1 MPRYIVIVKDKESGK
16 PKLHSYTA
24 DSALQAK
31 QMAEGDG
38 LEVVEV
44 VEDVPPP
51 SGPRTYELL
60 KWAGWILTD
69 VGMVTTVVGLLMG
82 LVGLFERSGTPWF
95 GWSLALSSVLSVGM
109 GQAMLALR
117 DIAINSFPPPPV
129 K

>member
-1 MPRYIVIVKDKESGK
+1 MPRYIVIVKEKGSGK
-16 PKLHSYTA
+16 PKTYSYTA
-24 DSALQAK
+24 DSSQQAAA
-31 QMAEGDG
+31 MAEGDG

-44 VEDVPPP
+44 VKDVPPP

-82 LVGLFERSGTPWF
+82 LVGFFDPRATSWY
-95 GWSLALSSVLSVGM
+95 GWITALSGVLNVGI
-109 GQAMLALR
+109 GQSMMALR
-117 DIAINSFPPPPV
+117 DIAMSIAERPPV

>member
-24 DSALQAK
+24 DSAEQAA
-31 QMAEGDG
+31 QMAKGDG

-44 VEDVPPP
+44 VEDLPPP
-51 SGPRTYELL
+51 SGPPTYELL

-69 VGMVTTVVGLLMG
+69 VGMVTTVVGVIMG
-82 LVGLFERSGTPWF
+82 LIGLFERRGTPWL

-109 GQAMLALR
+109 GQAMLAVR
-117 DIAINSFPPPPV
+117 DIAINSLARPPQE
-129 K
+129 